1 MGERWL
7 EEVVVVPMDGT
18 MVRSSV
24 ARWAGGAQAC
34 AVLVIDVV
42 VACSGVVASAVLGLT
57 VGIRLSSMWMRTGGL
72 PGL

>member
-1 MGERWL
+1 
-7 EEVVVVPMDGT
+7 MDGT
-18 MVRSSV
+18 MVRLSV

-72 PGL
+72 SGL